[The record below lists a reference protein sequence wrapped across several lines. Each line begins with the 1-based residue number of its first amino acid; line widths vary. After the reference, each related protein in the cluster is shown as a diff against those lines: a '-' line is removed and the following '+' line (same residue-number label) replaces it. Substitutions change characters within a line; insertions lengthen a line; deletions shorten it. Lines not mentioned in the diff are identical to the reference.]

1 VEVCL
6 GALADGE
13 GLLDSFDVMDEH
25 GKKAGKLRVRKRCVI
40 ARDMR

>member
-25 GKKAGKLRVRKRCVI
+25 GKKAGKLRVRTRCGI
-40 ARDMR
+40 